1 MKSKIVARKR
11 PLASNPFIRITGY
24 DAAASQVLALARSQ
38 ALLPVQIL
46 ATSQP
51 TEADYTQIDMELSIA
66 PPTDPILTPAP
77 QPGLGYGGLTPAQR
91 HLFLNW
97 LDDPTAPA
105 APAFQQL
112 YVTHLEIRLFEAPA
126 QAQAA
131 QQEIQR
137 LQRTPAWQQSEALAR
152 AYLLTYWLTQDGAGL
167 AGWIAEGTVPPSL
180 LGMAVG
186 WQALLQTPLH
196 TDEVMVLAQGWQIP
210 TNGAS
215 PAVINLRLN
224 SLTASLGAEPLT
236 YALTQ
241 VGEAAM
247 QAKLWRG
254 VHRDLRLMMP
264 QPNLRAVLAPL
275 LTELLTS
282 METSA
287 TETSLADAPSN
298 GDEPGI
304 MDLGWHLILEFGHS
318 RSEFFEFALELAQ
331 RMETYTQLTDESR
344 KLVHRVVFKKGDI
357 RRFWRLWDYVQSWA
371 NTRVYL
377 NGEEL
382 EKWKIFPYSQY
393 MR

>member
-1 MKSKIVARKR
+1 MKRKVTTQKR
-11 PLASNPFIRITGY
+11 PLASNPFIRIAGY

-38 ALLPVQIL
+38 ALLPIQIL
-46 ATSQP
+46 ATNQP
-51 TEADYTQIDMELSIA
+51 TDIDYTQIDMTLSI
-66 PPTDPILTPAP
+66 TPAVDPALTSVP
-77 QPGLGYGGLTPAQR
+77 QPGLGYGGLTPEQR
-91 HLFLNW
+91 YFFLNW
-97 LDDPTAPA
+97 LEEPTAPA

-112 YVTHLEIRLFEAPA
+112 YVAHLEIGLFEAAA

-137 LQRTPAWQQSEALAR
+137 LQRTPAWRQSEALAR
-152 AYLLTYWLTQDGAGL
+152 AQLLVYWLTQDGSAL
-167 AGWIAEGTVPPSL
+167 ADWIAEGSVPPAL

-186 WQALLQTPLH
+186 WQALLQTPLRAH
-196 TDEVMVLAQGWQIP
+196 EVMVLAQHWQIS

-215 PAVINLRLN
+215 LAVINLRLN
-224 SLTASLGAEPLT
+224 SLTTSLGAEPLT
-236 YALTQ
+236 YAMAQ
-241 VGEAAM
+241 AGEAAQ

-254 VHRDLRLMMP
+254 VHRDLRLMVP
-264 QPNLRAVLAPL
+264 QPTLRTALTPL
-275 LTELLTS
+275 LTEILTS
-282 METSA
+282 METDD
-287 TETSLADAPSN
+287 TETSLPTAPDN

-331 RMETYTQLTDESR
+331 RMETYSQLTDESR

>member
-46 ATSQP
+46 TTGQP
-51 TEADYTQIDMELSIA
+51 AEADYTQIDMTLSIA
-66 PPTDPILTPAP
+66 PAADPMVMPAP
-77 QPGLGYGGLTPAQR
+77 QPGLGYGGLTPEQR
-91 HLFLNW
+91 QFFLNW
-97 LDDPTAPA
+97 LEDPTAPA

-112 YVTHLEIRLFEAPA
+112 YVAQLEVCLFEVST

-137 LQRTPAWQQSEALAR
+137 LQRVPAWRQSEALAR
-152 AYLLTYWLTQDGAGL
+152 AQLLAYWLRQDGLGL
-167 AGWIAEGTVPPSL
+167 ASWIAEGTLPPAL
-180 LGMAVG
+180 LGIAIG
-186 WQALLQTPLH
+186 WQALLQIPLRAE
-196 TDEVMVLAQGWQIP
+196 EVMVLAQVWQIP

-224 SLTASLGAEPLT
+224 SLAASLGAEPLT

-241 VGEAAM
+241 VGEIAT

-282 METSA
+282 MEISA
-287 TETSLADAPSN
+287 TETSLDDAPSN